1 MLSTYELRMLAKLA
15 HKDTL
20 VRAQMRRFAKRV
32 KKQASITSDEYR
44 QFVVREERPCH
55 C

>member
-1 MLSTYELRMLAKLA
+1 MNSTYELQLLARLI
-15 HKDTL
+15 HKHSL
-20 VRAQMRRFAKRV
+20 EEAQERRFSRHLKRR
-32 KKQASITSDEYR
+32 ATITSDEYR

>member
-1 MLSTYELRMLAKLA
+1 MVSTYELNMLAKLA
-15 HKDTL
+15 HKHAIEKAETKRC
-20 VRAQMRRFAKRV
+20 VQRV
-32 KKQASITSDEYR
+32 KKQTVITSDEYR

>member
-15 HKDTL
+15 HKHAIDKAE
-20 VRAQMRRFAKRV
+20 VRRFTQIVKR
-32 KKQASITSDEYR
+32 QATITSDEYR